1 MSIVAHAEKK
11 ENLISNVKL
20 YALTWIESITWC
32 VFKTR
37 SFIEN

>member
-1 MSIVAHAEKK
+1 MSIVAHAGKK

-20 YALTWIESITWC
+20 YLTWIESITWC
-32 VFKTR
+32 VFTTR